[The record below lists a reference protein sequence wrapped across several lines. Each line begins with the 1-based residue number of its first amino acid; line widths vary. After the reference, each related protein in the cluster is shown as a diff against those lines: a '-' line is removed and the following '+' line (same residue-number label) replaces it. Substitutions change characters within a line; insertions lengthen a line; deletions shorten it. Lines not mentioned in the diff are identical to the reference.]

1 MASTKFVLSLG
12 LLFLLV
18 VASESNIFSSRWTN
32 SWVVRLKDEMD
43 EKAVDALAE
52 KHGFKNRK
60 QVSIFIQSSSSIE
73 TVFTAD

>member
-18 VASESNIFSSRWTN
+18 VVSESNIFSSRWTN
-32 SWVVRLKDEMD
+32 SWVVRLKDDMD

-52 KHGFKNRK
+52 KHGFINRK
-60 QVSIFIQSSSSIE
+60 QVSSFYY
-73 TVFTAD
+73 TL